1 MKRLSKAW
9 FSQIMI
15 HKLIKQELDELKEHV
30 RIDTHANHRISY
42 ADVIIFLIREY
53 RRSLKVVYPLS
64 PKTLVGTKLKRRSP
78 KIAMPL
84 KKSTTVATKLDGRT
98 RVRFR

>member
-1 MKRLSKAW
+1 MISK
-9 FSQIMI
+9 QLM
-15 HKLIKQELDELKEHV
+15 QELAELKETV
-30 RIDTHANHRISY
+30 RIINGVNHRISY

-53 RRSLKVVYPLS
+53 RKSIKVMYPLS
-64 PKTLVGTKLKRRSP
+64 RKTLVGTKLKRRSS

-84 KKSTTVATKLDGRT
+84 KKSTTVVTKLDGGT

>member
-1 MKRLSKAW
+1 
-9 FSQIMI
+9 MI
-15 HKLIKQELDELKEHV
+15 HKLIKQELDELKEVV
-30 RIDTHANHRISY
+30 RISAHANHRISY

-53 RRSLKVVYPLS
+53 KKSIIVMSPLS
-64 PKTLVGTKLKRRSP
+64 SKILVGTKLKRRSS

-84 KKSTTVATKLDGRT
+84 KKSTTVVTKLDGGT

>member
-1 MKRLSKAW
+1 MKSLGKEK
-9 FSQIMI
+9 FTQI
-15 HKLIKQELDELKEHV
+15 KLLKKIKQELASLKETV
-30 RIDTHANHRISY
+30 RVEMGVNHPISY

-53 RRSLKVVYPLS
+53 RRSLKVVFPLS
-64 PKTLVGTKLKRRSP
+64 PKTLVGAKLKRTSP

-84 KKSTTVATKLDGRT
+84 KKSTTVVTKLDGRT